1 MSMQDSTF
9 NLNDLVMHCREGLS
23 TIVDTKVMG
32 DQEYFLVKANHGSGE
47 TIYVPKNRA
56 TAIVRHLMSESEAD
70 DILRYAKTIEKDFN
84 SNTKQRRDAF
94 KRRLASGDIKDIVY
108 LATQLHFYET
118 MDAEE
123 RDVKLGPV
131 DLNMLEYAANM
142 MCDEFSVVYNQ
153 SRESIKEYLDRRV
166 EKL

>member
-56 TAIVRHLMSESEAD
+56 TAIVRHLMS
-70 DILRYAKTIEKDFN
+70 
-84 SNTKQRRDAF
+84 
-94 KRRLASGDIKDIVY
+94 
-108 LATQLHFYET
+108 
-118 MDAEE
+118 
-123 RDVKLGPV
+123 
-131 DLNMLEYAANM
+131 
-142 MCDEFSVVYNQ
+142 
-153 SRESIKEYLDRRV
+153 
-166 EKL
+166 